1 MVAKAIKR
9 AGAAEYSK
17 DLLEKEFAKPAK
29 FSAPNVTE
37 HELHRQAWKDVLW
50 KMMEAPG
57 AGSVSTRPSPY
68 DNGVICSLR
77 KSVTT
82 LNGQASG
89 QAVFER
95 LNFQILPTETLE
107 SPLAAPGNAETTI
120 HGTTK
125 ANASGSAMPPAPN
138 YQGFGVLVNQ
148 GPLQYDTQQIPPNV
162 RSRMAQ
168 QENRP
173 SWQVT
178 PQIGG
183 PSQQT
188 SSGAVS
194 AHPTMSPVQ
203 APSSQQST
211 QRPLLYHTP
220 SREPSQEQSPQLQAP
235 SLAPVTVVQR
245 KPSTPTSASEGTTQQ
260 SRPAAKSRKSVSK
273 SQLKYMLRHRT
284 LNEVNKHKPWDVI
297 AQECGVNAP
306 LNEISAALEQA
317 GFPSILYTPTGA
329 PMFVSNPAS
338 SAAMS
343 PSSLAYISPYN
354 PKSLT
359 TPAANDATTPLP
371 TSVDLTKENDRPTS
385 TTPTQ
390 AVQNPYAS
398 TEERYPSIPKAEP
411 SQSKD
416 ERDPVLDSH
425 EKRSAAMRKAW
436 AKRQAEGRNGRHG
449 GPPRSSTIARN
460 TLVGSS
466 PTILAAQVL
475 AAAAAEAEVASPS
488 RSTPLEAEVASSML
502 PWTTPVEA
510 PDIAVSSQG
519 QSQSGKKVSI
529 PFYLPSMYAHKS
541 AWPV

>member
-1 MVAKAIKR
+1 MRR

-29 FSAPNVTE
+29 SSAPNVTE
-37 HELHRQAWKDVLW
+37 HEIHRQAWKDVLW

-68 DNGVICSLR
+68 DNGVVCSLR
-77 KSVTT
+77 KKVTT
-82 LNGQASG
+82 LKGQASG

-107 SPLAAPGNAETTI
+107 SPPAAPGNAETMI

-125 ANASGSAMPPAPN
+125 ANASGFAKPPAPN
-138 YQGFGVLVNQ
+138 YQGFGMLVNQ
-148 GPLQYDTQQIPPNV
+148 GPLQYDAQQIPRNV
-162 RSRMAQ
+162 HSRMAQ
-168 QENRP
+168 QENRL

-178 PQIGG
+178 PQTGG

-188 SSGAVS
+188 SSGAVP
-194 AHPTMSPVQ
+194 AHRTMSPVQ
-203 APSSQQST
+203 VPSSQQST
-211 QRPLLYHTP
+211 QRLLPHHTP
-220 SREPSQEQSPQLQAP
+220 SRESGQEQESPQPQAP
-235 SLAPVTVVQR
+235 SLAPVTVVQC
-245 KPSTPTSASEGTTQQ
+245 KPSTPTTQQ
-260 SRPAAKSRKSVSK
+260 SPPAAKSRKPVSK

-284 LNEVNKHKPWDVI
+284 LNEVNKHKPWDVV

-329 PMFVSNPAS
+329 PMLVSNHAS

-371 TSVDLTKENDRPTS
+371 TSIDLTKESDKPTS
-385 TTPTQ
+385 TMPTL

-398 TEERYPSIPKAEP
+398 TEERYLSIPKTEP

-416 ERDPVLDSH
+416 EGDPFSDSH

-460 TLVGSS
+460 TLIGSS
-466 PTILAAQVL
+466 PTILATQVL

-488 RSTPLEAEVASSML
+488 ESTPLEAEVASLMS
-502 PWTTPVEA
+502 PRATPVEA
-510 PDIAVSSQG
+510 SGIAVSSQG

-529 PFYLPSMYAHKS
+529 PFYLPSILAHNP
-541 AWPV
+541 AWPL

>member
-1 MVAKAIKR
+1 MRR

-17 DLLEKEFAKPAK
+17 DLLEKEFAKSAK
-29 FSAPNVTE
+29 FSALNVTE
-37 HELHRQAWKDVLW
+37 HEIHRQAWKDVLW

-57 AGSVSTRPSPY
+57 AGFVSTRPSPY
-68 DNGVICSLR
+68 DSGVICSLR
-77 KSVTT
+77 KRITT

-107 SPLAAPGNAETTI
+107 SPPAAPGNAETTI

-138 YQGFGVLVNQ
+138 YQGFGMLVNQ
-148 GPLQYDTQQIPPNV
+148 GPLQYNTQQIPPNV

-168 QENRP
+168 QENRL

-178 PQIGG
+178 PQTGG

-188 SSGAVS
+188 SSGAVP
-194 AHPTMSPVQ
+194 AHPTMSSVQ
-203 APSSQQST
+203 APSSQQQST

-220 SREPSQEQSPQLQAP
+220 SREPSQEQESPQPQAP

-245 KPSTPTSASEGTTQQ
+245 KPSTPTSASEATTQQ
-260 SRPAAKSRKSVSK
+260 SRPAAKSRKPVSK

-338 SAAMS
+338 STAMS

-371 TSVDLTKENDRPTS
+371 TSVDLTKENDKPTS
-385 TTPTQ
+385 TMPTQ

-398 TEERYPSIPKAEP
+398 TEERYPSIPKTES
-411 SQSKD
+411 SQIKD
-416 ERDPVLDSH
+416 EGDPVLDSH

-460 TLVGSS
+460 TMIGSS
-466 PTILAAQVL
+466 PTIFAAQVL

-488 RSTPLEAEVASSML
+488 RSTPLEAEVASSMS
-502 PWTTPVEA
+502 PRATPVEA
-510 PDIAVSSQG
+510 PGIAVSSQG

-529 PFYLPSMYAHKS
+529 PFYLPSMYAHKP